1 VIIMAQ
7 PYLDSAGNV
16 NTAVA
21 NDVQNYVFA
30 VAQNAALGSL
40 ASTQAAVQA
49 TATQVFTTDAVT
61 GLTNTAV
68 TDV

>member
-1 VIIMAQ
+1 MAA
-7 PYLDSAGNV
+7 YLDSAGNV

-21 NDVQNYVFA
+21 NDVQNFVFA
-30 VAQNAALGSL
+30 MR
-40 ASTQAAVQA
+40 QAAAVPVA
-49 TATQVFTTDAVT
+49 PTQSAAVAAGAQLVTDGLT

>member
-1 VIIMAQ
+1 MSQ

-21 NDVQNYVFA
+21 NDLQNFA
-30 VAQNAALGSL
+30 FAMRQQAIPGTPVP
-40 ASTQAAVQA
+40 AAVVA
-49 TATQVFTTDAVT
+49 AVIADAIT
-61 GLTNTAV
+61 GLTNSV